1 MKTTPIQEDWDI
13 LLKFLPEGWEQKA
26 NEFGALVRKRKI
38 SSAQALLRVLL
49 IHLADGKSLRTTA
62 AYAKEAQ
69 ICQIN
74 DVALLHR
81 LKASERWLRWMS
93 EQLVRKTHQISLT
106 EALLNQFRIRVVDA
120 SIISEPGATGSDWRL
135 HYSLQLSNLGCDF
148 FKITA
153 ASVGEGF
160 QRFEPEAGDLF
171 MGDRA
176 YCRRKG
182 LEHMRK
188 NGAHF
193 LVRFHT
199 TNVPL
204 FTQRGNQLLILMK
217 LRTLKSGQIGDWNV
231 WYKSPHKDHLVKA
244 RICAVRKSKEAID
257 KAKKKL
263 RLKASRQQRQLR
275 PETIEYAEYVIV
287 LTSVNRHRFKRN
299 DVMKLYRA
307 RWQIELVF
315 KRLKGIIGL
324 GHLPKQ
330 NEQSCMAWLTGKL
343 FVALLVERVYRE
355 AEFFSP
361 WGYPL
366 ESPSYK

>member
-1 MKTTPIQEDWDI
+1 MKPKPIQEDWDI
-13 LLKFLPEGWEQKA
+13 LLKFLPEGWQQKA
-26 NEFGALVRKRKI
+26 SEYGALVRKRKI
-38 SSAQALLRVLL
+38 NSAEILLRVLL

-62 AYAKEAQ
+62 TYAQEAE

-93 EQLVRKTHQISLT
+93 EQLVRKTQGFSLPD
-106 EALLNQFRIRVVDA
+106 ALLKQFRIRVVDA

-148 FKITA
+148 FKITD
-153 ASVGEGF
+153 ASIGEGF
-160 QRFEPEAGDLF
+160 QRFEPQPGDLF

-176 YCRRKG
+176 YCRRNG
-182 LEHMRK
+182 LEHIRK
-188 NGAHF
+188 NGAHA

-204 FTQRGNQLLILMK
+204 LTYRGKTLRVLEK
-217 LRTLKSGQIGDWNV
+217 LRSLGPGQIGDWDV
-231 WYKSPHKDHLVKA
+231 WYKTPHGDNLVKG
-244 RICAVRKSKEAID
+244 RLCAIRKSKKAIEQ
-257 KAKKKL
+257 AKKKL
-263 RLKASRQQRQLR
+263 RQKASRQQRRLR
-275 PETIEYAEYVIV
+275 VETIEYAEYVIV
-287 LTSVNRHRFKRN
+287 FTSVNRHRFKSK
-299 DVMKLYRA
+299 DVMLLYRA
-307 RWQIELVF
+307 RWQIELLF
-315 KRLKGIIGL
+315 KRLKSIIGL
-324 GHLPKQ
+324 GHLPKR

-343 FVALLVERVYRE
+343 FVALLVERIYHE

-366 ESPSYK
+366 HSPS

>member
-26 NEFGALVRKRKI
+26 SECGALVRRRNIK
-38 SSAQALLRVLL
+38 SAQTLLRVLL

-62 AYAKEAQ
+62 TYAQEAQ
-69 ICQIN
+69 LCQIN
-74 DVALLHR
+74 DGALLHR

-93 EQLVRKTHQISLT
+93 ERLVQKTHEISLP
-106 EALLNQFRIRVVDA
+106 EALLKQFRIRVVDA
-120 SIISEPGATGSDWRL
+120 SIVREPGATGSDWRL
-135 HYSLQLSNLGCDF
+135 HFSLQLSNLGCDF
-148 FKITA
+148 FKITD
-153 ASVGEGF
+153 ASIGEGF

-182 LEHMRK
+182 LEHVRK
-188 NGAHF
+188 NDAHF

-199 TNVPL
+199 TNVPM
-204 FTQRGNQLLILMK
+204 FTKRGKPQLVLKK
-217 LRTLKSGQIGDWNV
+217 LRTLSSGQIGDWDV
-231 WYKSPHKDHLVKA
+231 WYQSPYSGHFVKA
-244 RICAVRKSKEAID
+244 RLCAIRKSKEAIEL
-257 KAKKKL
+257 AKKKL
-263 RLKASRQQRQLR
+263 RQKASRQQRRLR

-287 LTSVNRHRFKRN
+287 LTSVNRHRFKSK
-299 DVMKLYRA
+299 DVMLLYRS
-307 RWQIELVF
+307 RWQVELIF

-330 NEQSCMAWLTGKL
+330 NEQSSMAWLTGKL

-361 WGYPL
+361 WGYPI
-366 ESPSYK
+366 